1 MGNSKIDTVIFDLGG
16 VLIDWNPEYLYAKIF
31 KDDPEKMDWF
41 LSTVCTPDWN
51 MEQDAGRTF
60 EDATQLLVKEYP
72 EYKKEIAAF
81 YDRWGEMIKDQIHG
95 TVLILKTLKE
105 LNEVKLYALTN
116 WSIQTF
122 PIAKQRF
129 NFLKQ
134 FDGIVVS
141 GEENTRKPYSKIYK
155 TTLERYNLS
164 PERCLF
170 IDDSLDN
177 VNAAKDLNINALR
190 FTDAVQLKSDL
201 IQLGL
206 ISQI

>member
-1 MGNSKIDTVIFDLGG
+1 MKNPKIDTVIFDLGG

-60 EDATQLLVKEYP
+60 ENATQLLVNEYP
-72 EYKKEIAAF
+72 EYKKEISAF
-81 YDRWGEMIKDQIHG
+81 YDRWEEMIKGEIHG
-95 TVLILKTLKE
+95 TVLILNTLKE

-134 FDGIVVS
+134 FEGIVVS
-141 GEENTRKPYSKIYK
+141 GEEKTRKPYSKIYE
-155 TTLERYNLS
+155 TTLERYELS
-164 PERCLF
+164 PEKCLF

-177 VNAAKDLNINALR
+177 VNAAKTMNIKALR

-201 IQLGL
+201 QQLGL
-206 ISQI
+206 LS

>member
-1 MGNSKIDTVIFDLGG
+1 MENSKIDTVIFDLGG

-31 KDDPEKMDWF
+31 RGDTEKMAWF

-60 EDATQLLVKEYP
+60 EDATELLVNDYP
-72 EYKKEIAAF
+72 EYKKEISAF
-81 YDRWGEMIKDQIHG
+81 YDRWEEMIKDEIHG
-95 TVLILKTLKE
+95 TVMILNTLKE

-129 NFLKQ
+129 SFLKQ
-134 FDGIVVS
+134 FEGIVVS
-141 GEENTRKPYSKIYK
+141 GEEKTRKPYSKIYK
-155 TTLERYNLS
+155 TTLERYDLS

-177 VNAAKDLNINALR
+177 VNAAKDLKINALQ
-190 FTDAVQLKSDL
+190 FKNADQLKSDL
-201 IQLGL
+201 KELGL
-206 ISQI
+206 LS

>member
-31 KDDPEKMDWF
+31 KDDPEKMNWF

-60 EDATQLLVKEYP
+60 EDATQLLVNNYP
-72 EYKKEIAAF
+72 EYKKEISAF
-81 YDRWGEMIKDQIHG
+81 YDRWEEMIKGEIHD
-95 TVLILKTLKE
+95 TVLILNSLHR

-129 NFLKQ
+129 SFLQQ
-134 FDGIVVS
+134 FEGIVVS
-141 GEENTRKPYSKIYK
+141 GEEKTRKPYSKIYK
-155 TTLERYNLS
+155 TTLERYDLS

-170 IDDSLDN
+170 IDDSIDN
-177 VNAAKDLNINALR
+177 VNAAKDMNINALR
-190 FTDAVQLKSDL
+190 FTDPIQLKSDL
-201 IQLGL
+201 KQLRL
-206 ISQI
+206 L

>member
-31 KDDPEKMDWF
+31 KGDTEKMDWF

-60 EDATQLLVKEYP
+60 EDATELLVNDYP
-72 EYKKEIAAF
+72 EYKKEISAF
-81 YDRWGEMIKDQIHG
+81 YDRWEEMIKDEIHG
-95 TVLILKTLKE
+95 TVMILNTLKE

-129 NFLKQ
+129 SFLKQ
-134 FDGIVVS
+134 FEGIVVS
-141 GEENTRKPYSKIYK
+141 GEEKTRKPYSKIYK
-155 TTLERYNLS
+155 TTLERYDLS

-177 VNAAKDLNINALR
+177 VNAAKDLKINALQ
-190 FTDAVQLKSDL
+190 FKNADQLKSDL
-201 IQLGL
+201 KELGL
-206 ISQI
+206 LS

>member
-206 ISQI
+206 IS

>member
-31 KDDPEKMDWF
+31 KDDPEKMNWF

-60 EDATQLLVKEYP
+60 EDATQLLVNDYP
-72 EYKKEIAAF
+72 EYKKEISAF
-81 YDRWGEMIKDQIHG
+81 YDRWEEMIKGEIHD
-95 TVLILKTLKE
+95 TVLILNSLHR

-129 NFLKQ
+129 SFLQQ
-134 FDGIVVS
+134 FEGIVVS
-141 GEENTRKPYSKIYK
+141 GEEKTRKPYSKI
-155 TTLERYNLS
+155 
-164 PERCLF
+164 
-170 IDDSLDN
+170 
-177 VNAAKDLNINALR
+177 IN
-190 FTDAVQLKSDL
+190 
-201 IQLGL
+201 
-206 ISQI
+206 

>member
-1 MGNSKIDTVIFDLGG
+1 MENPKIETVIFDLGG
-16 VLIDWNPEYLYAKIF
+16 VLVDWNPEYLYAKIF

>member
-1 MGNSKIDTVIFDLGG
+1 MENSKIDTVIFDLGG

-31 KDDPEKMDWF
+31 KDDKEKMDWF

-60 EDATQLLVKEYP
+60 EDATELLVNDYP
-72 EYKKEIAAF
+72 EYKKEISAF
-81 YDRWGEMIKDQIHG
+81 YERWEEMIKGEIHD
-95 TVLILKTLKE
+95 TVLILNSLKQ

-134 FDGIVVS
+134 FEGIVVS
-141 GEENTRKPYSKIYK
+141 GEEKTRKPYSKIYK

-164 PERCLF
+164 PEKCLF

-177 VNAAKDLNINALR
+177 VNAAKDMKINALR
-190 FTDAVQLKSDL
+190 FTNPVQLESDL
-201 IQLGL
+201 KQLGL
-206 ISQI
+206 LS